1 MIWDHMAT
9 DVIIPSLLFIP
20 SQFHGLFQH
29 AGLIT
34 IAGGGDWEASA
45 EKQ

>member
-1 MIWDHMAT
+1 MAT
-9 DVIIPSLLFIP
+9 DAIILSLLFIP

-34 IAGGGDWEASA
+34 TAGGGDLKASA